1 MAFTSDLWGKVKTT
15 GGSALTNLNGPD
27 YSYSKQIPNYKKL
40 GVGDD
45 GNFGQMAT
53 NMRAGFTYVN

>member
-1 MAFTSDLWGKVKTT
+1 MAFLGNLWTTVKNT
-15 GGSALTNLNGPD
+15 GGSAITNLNGPS
-27 YSYSKQIPNYKKL
+27 YSYSAAIPETKEL

-53 NMRAGFTYVN
+53 NMRAGFT